1 MSQACPEC
9 GKIGGEQRFCKYCG
23 ALLVGDAPAPVMLRP
38 PPARKRG
45 GRLAAILAVSVLCLA
60 AIGFWL
66 VKLNQTK
73 PRPGG
78 KSESRGGSV
87 QATAPGA
94 VAPAPAAVASQTP
107 AQIDQGPVGAKGT
120 PGGPPH
126 QPAERRTAVGTPGG
140 AATNQFK
147 TPVDESAPNKPVVA
161 NAAPQNLPAAVK
173 FFTAFP
179 DSSAEKPV
187 PQCQLVV
194 FSWPA
199 LGGPKIYINGRPW
212 ERPYYEDRPSQT
224 TTYDFEAK
232 GTGEP
237 VRQSVTVYVAPGNRT
252 GCRQ

>member
-1 MSQACPEC
+1 MLP
-9 GKIGGEQRFCKYCG
+9 
-23 ALLVGDAPAPVMLRP
+23 PTPV
-38 PPARKRG
+38 RKRG
-45 GRLAAILAVSVLCLA
+45 WRLAAILAVTVLGLV
-60 AIGFWL
+60 AIGFWA
-66 VKLNQTK
+66 VKLNQAK

-87 QATAPGA
+87 QATAPTA
-94 VAPAPAAVASQTP
+94 VPAVSAPITSQTP
-107 AQIDQGPVGAKGT
+107 AQIDQGPVVAKGT
-120 PGGPPH
+120 PGASPRR
-126 QPAERRTAVGTPGG
+126 PAERTTSAGSPG
-140 AATNQFK
+140 AAATGQLK
-147 TPVDESAPNKPVVA
+147 AQVDEPAPTKPVVA
-161 NAAPQNLPAAVK
+161 NAAPQNLRAAVK

-179 DSSAEKPV
+179 ASSAEKPV